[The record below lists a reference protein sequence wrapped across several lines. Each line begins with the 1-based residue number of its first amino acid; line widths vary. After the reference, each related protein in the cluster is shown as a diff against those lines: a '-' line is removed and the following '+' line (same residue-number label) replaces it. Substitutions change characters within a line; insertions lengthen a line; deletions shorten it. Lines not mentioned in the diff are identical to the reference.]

1 VGLVKIVSVE
11 QMRWIEEAADA
22 SGLTY
27 ADMMENA
34 GRGIAE
40 VILGRWSNMEGM
52 RVAILVGS
60 GNNGGDGLVV
70 GHHLAEAGAEVS
82 AYLTKDRT
90 EKDFNYTRIKDRVS
104 TISSISEDPRESKL
118 KAILKNADIVIDAV
132 LGTGFSLPLK
142 GNALELLNTAS
153 KELGKVKKRPSIVA
167 VDCPSGLDCDTG
179 AIAKETLFCDMTVS
193 LAASKAGL
201 HRFPGAEAVGELIVI
216 GIGIP
221 DDQKELASVELEL
234 ATKETVQPWLPPRPK
249 SSHKGTFGRALI
261 VAGSINYPGAAAL
274 AALGA
279 YRVGAGLVT
288 LAVPSPVQPL
298 IAPQLPETT
307 WIILP
312 HEMGV
317 IAESAAPLLQREFGQ
332 TQALLL
338 GPGLGLET
346 TTLSFIKRLFASEAD
361 LSRPQIGFVRDRSD
375 DQKVDEFLLSC
386 VIDADGLKLLKQI
399 PDWPKLL
406 PELSILTP
414 HPGEMAV
421 LTDIDKEEIQEDRVG
436 VAKRWAEEWGHI
448 VVLKGAFTV
457 VTAPDGRSAIMPFAT
472 PALASA
478 GTGDVLAGAIVGL
491 RAQGVAPFEAAA
503 LGAYIHGRAGEIA
516 GKTHGTLA
524 GVIAGDVANALRFSL
539 AELLED
545 QDAPG

>member
-1 VGLVKIVSVE
+1 LVKIVSVE
-11 QMRWIEEAADA
+11 QMRRIEEAADA
-22 SGLTY
+22 AGLTY
-27 ADMMENA
+27 AEMMENA

-40 VILGRWSNMEGM
+40 VILERWPDMEGM

-70 GHHLAEAGAEVS
+70 GHYLAEAGAEVS
-82 AYLTKDRT
+82 AYLTRDRTQEDFNFNRLKDRA
-90 EKDFNYTRIKDRVS
+90 K
-104 TISSISEDPRESKL
+104 TISSILEDPRKSKL
-118 KAILKNADIVIDAV
+118 KSMLKNADVIVDAV

-142 GNALELLNTAS
+142 GNAKELLNTAS
-153 KELGKVKKRPSIVA
+153 KELGKLKKRPRIIA
-167 VDCPSGLDCDTG
+167 VDCPSGLDCDSG
-179 AIAKETLFCDMTVS
+179 AIAEGTLFCDLTVS
-193 LAASKAGL
+193 LAASKTGL

-221 DDQKELASVELEL
+221 EDQKELASVELEL
-234 ATKETVQPWLPPRPK
+234 ATRETVRPWLPPRPR
-249 SSHKGTFGRALI
+249 SAHKGTFGRALI

-274 AALGA
+274 AGRGA

-298 IAPQLPETT
+298 IAPQLPEVT
-307 WIILP
+307 WIVLP

-346 TTLSFIKRLFASEAD
+346 ETLSFIKRLFAREAD
-361 LSRPQIGFVRDRSD
+361 ISRPQIGFVRESSR
-375 DQKVDEFLLSC
+375 DQKVDEFQLAC
-386 VIDADGLKLLKQI
+386 VVDADGLKLLTQI

-421 LTDIDKEEIQEDRVG
+421 LTDVDKEEIQEDRVG
-436 VAKRWAEEWGHI
+436 AAKRWAEVWGHI

-478 GTGDVLAGAIVGL
+478 GTGDVLAGAIAGL

-516 GKTHGTLA
+516 GKIHGTLA
-524 GVIAGDVANALRFSL
+524 GVIAGDVAESLRYAL
-539 AELLED
+539 AELLDD
-545 QDAPG
+545 QDEPG